1 MHLCV
6 TGQIADAAAHT
17 SGIELDLS
25 ITPGVL
31 LSGYC
36 EAFRD
41 AALHRVAAAST
52 CSKMRPDGFGGI
64 AIPMAR
70 DAILGKSTADILEDV
85 LTKAGLGGDAL
96 QTTDRIR
103 GRQFRVRVRV
113 GPGRG

>member
-1 MHLCV
+1 MPLLK
-6 TGQIADAAAHT
+6 T
-17 SGIELDLS
+17 SEIELDLS
-25 ITPGVL
+25 VTPWESFFPDIVKYSETLPCIG
-31 LSGYC
+31 
-36 EAFRD
+36 
-41 AALHRVAAAST
+41 VAAAST